1 MTNKKELKKRD
12 RQLDKSRHRMKIEKA
27 TGFRTDRKKIK
38 NTVNWLKETQKENF
52 KSNWVKE
59 NQGKK
64 LKMGTENWIKV
75 DVERKFKKQR
85 H

>member
-38 NTVNWLKETQKENF
+38 NKDSEL
-52 KSNWVKE
+52 VK
-59 NQGKK
+59 GD
-64 LKMGTENWIKV
+64 T
-75 DVERKFKKQR
+75 ERKFKKQR
-85 H
+85 HEGKTKKIKSKGRVIERDIGRKL

>member
-38 NTVNWLKETQKENF
+38 NIDSELVKVDRKF
-52 KSNWVKE
+52 KK
-59 NQGKK
+59 QLGKGQAGKK
-64 LKMGTENWIKV
+64 KFKMGTENWIKV
-75 DVERKFKKQR
+75 DRKKT
-85 H
+85 